1 MKRHTSLLAGLAF
14 ALTGSG
20 LSAQEEQSNEEIARE
35 LANPNTT
42 LGTLNFNLDY
52 TSYKGDLPGADGQEA
67 YRVSFQ
73 PVLPYPLAEGVNLFV
88 RPNIPVLYKQPIPRV
103 GGADVFPTEDGQF
116 GILSGA
122 FNDSDVEL
130 GDIGFDVAIGKTLP
144 SKLVLVGGVV
154 GTLDTATDDA
164 VGLGQ
169 YLLGPEAAVAQ
180 IFDWGVL
187 GLLVTHQWDVGGND
201 DFDTSITGGQY
212 FYVVNLSD
220 GWQITGS
227 PTFSYNHEASPGEEK
242 WTLPVGVGFS
252 KTTRFGKTPWKLSLQ
267 YWQFVKQADSLGPD
281 FQIRFSLGP
290 VVPLPW

>member
-1 MKRHTSLLAGLAF
+1 M
-14 ALTGSG
+14 
-20 LSAQEEQSNEEIARE
+20 
-35 LANPNTT
+35 
-42 LGTLNFNLDY
+42 
-52 TSYKGDLPGADGQEA
+52 
-67 YRVSFQ
+67 
-73 PVLPYPLAEGVNLFV
+73 
-88 RPNIPVLYKQPIPRV
+88 YKQPIPWV

-144 SKLVLVGGVV
+144 SKTVLVGGVV

-169 YLLGPEAAVAQ
+169 YLLGPEVAVAQ

>member
-1 MKRHTSLLAGLAF
+1 MKKHTSLLAGLVI
-14 ALTGSG
+14 ALAGTA
-20 LSAQEEQSNEEIARE
+20 LSAQEQQSNEELARE

-42 LGTLNFNLDY
+42 LGTLNVNFDY
-52 TSYKGDLPGADGQEA
+52 TSYKGDLPGADSQEA

-73 PVLPYPLAEGVNLFV
+73 PVLPYPLGEGVNLFV
-88 RPNIPVLYKQPIPRV
+88 RPNFPVMYKQPVPQI
-103 GGADVFPTEDGQF
+103 GGADIIPSDDDQLGA
-116 GILSGA
+116 LSG
-122 FNDSDVEL
+122 FFKDSDVEF

-144 SKLVLVGGVV
+144 SKTVLVGGVV

-187 GLLVTHQWDVGGND
+187 GVLVSHQWDVGGDD

-212 FYVVNLSD
+212 FYTVNLSD
-220 GWQITGS
+220 GWQISGS
-227 PTFSYNHEASPGEEK
+227 PTFSYNHEAPTGEEK
-242 WTLPVGVGFS
+242 WTLPVGGGVA
-252 KTTRFGKTPWKLSLQ
+252 KTTRFGKTPWKFSLQ
-267 YWQFVKQADSLGPD
+267 YWHFVKQADSLGPD